1 MMLSLKL
8 RTLVNVFKPL
18 FSQVKMSVVFCLI
31 LFSSPLWAELTIEIS
46 EGYDNAIPIAIVPF
60 GFEKAVLPVATSEGQ
75 EGEQPSNQPSEKNP
89 PPSLSPDSAPLD
101 LAQVVAAN
109 LRRSGQF
116 KPLLNSSMPSY
127 PTSIEQIEF
136 RQWRPLDIDNM
147 LIGKLVDQG
156 DGFYQVDMRF
166 MDVLRK
172 KQVLGKRWNQ

>member
-1 MMLSLKL
+1 MMLILKL
-8 RTLVNVFKPL
+8 RQVVKL
-18 FSQVKMSVVFCLI
+18 FIFRYFFVKIGLMLGAV
-31 LFSSPLWAELTIEIS
+31 LFSSSLWANLTIEIS

-60 GFEKAVLPVATSEGQ
+60 GFEVAGKDIQTIKE
-75 EGEQPSNQPSEKNP
+75 
-89 PPSLSPDSAPLD
+89 SATLD
-101 LAQVVAAN
+101 LAQVIGAN

-136 RQWRPLDIDNM
+136 RQWRSLDIDNM

-156 DGFYQVDMRF
+156 GGFYQVDMRF

-172 KQVLGKRWNQ
+172 KQIL